1 MQIAVIGTSLLG
13 LVVLGSIANMFN
25 PRAELSRAP
34 SMPLIAGETSW
45 ESDSDSDVNEEII
58 KLAIQHRRE
67 YPTLVHAPSDYFPI
81 EDIHKDKTLRIK
93 FINLLDKRV
102 KFTIHPV
109 TWSRWFLSAFKCMI
123 PTPVGNIGVEGDVEK
138 ETIKNNEVRLAPISK
153 LKRRLPDICEF
164 AIPCKKVYVSMY
176 VDGAPVFVD
185 RKMKAFDTFICRSH
199 TGVRA

>member
-13 LVVLGSIANMFN
+13 LTVLGSIANMFN
-25 PRAELSRAP
+25 PRAEMSRAP

-81 EDIHKDKTLRIK
+81 EDIHKDKTLLIK

-123 PTPVGNIGVEGDVEK
+123 PTPVGRIGVEGDVEK

>member
-123 PTPVGNIGVEGDVEK
+123 PTPVGSIGVEGDVEK

-153 LKRRLPDICEF
+153 LKRHLPDICEF

>member
-13 LVVLGSIANMFN
+13 LAVLGSIANTFN
-25 PRAELSRAP
+25 PRAEMSRAP
-34 SMPLIAGETSW
+34 SMPLIAGD
-45 ESDSDSDVNEEII
+45 SDSDSDVNEEII
-58 KLAIQHRRE
+58 KSAIQHRRE
-67 YPTLVHAPSDYFPI
+67 YPTLSHAPSDYFPA
-81 EDIHKDKTLRIK
+81 EDYRKDKTLRIK

-123 PTPVGNIGVEGDVEK
+123 PTPVGSIGVEGDVEK
-138 ETIKNNEVRLAPISK
+138 ETVKNNEVRLAPISK

-164 AIPCKKVYVSMY
+164 PIPGKKVYVSMY
-176 VDGAPVFVD
+176 VDGSPVFVD

>member
-25 PRAELSRAP
+25 PRAEMSHAP

-45 ESDSDSDVNEEII
+45 DSDSDSDVNEEII
-58 KLAIQHRRE
+58 KSAIQHRRE
-67 YPTLVHAPSDYFPI
+67 YPTLSHAPSDYFPA
-81 EDIHKDKTLRIK
+81 EDYRKDKTLRIK

-123 PTPVGNIGVEGDVEK
+123 PTPVGSIGVEGDVEK
-138 ETIKNNEVRLAPISK
+138 ETVKNNEVRLAPISK

-164 AIPCKKVYVSMY
+164 PIPCKKVYVSMY
-176 VDGAPVFVD
+176 VDGSPVFVD

>member
-13 LVVLGSIANMFN
+13 LTVLGSIANMFN
-25 PRAELSRAP
+25 PRAEMSRAP

-45 ESDSDSDVNEEII
+45 ESDSDVNEEII

-81 EDIHKDKTLRIK
+81 EDIRKDKTLRIK

-123 PTPVGNIGVEGDVEK
+123 PTPVGSIGVEGDVEK
-138 ETIKNNEVRLAPISK
+138 ETVKNNEVRLAPISK
-153 LKRRLPDICEF
+153 LKRHLPDICEF

-176 VDGAPVFVD
+176 VDGLPVFVD

>member
-13 LVVLGSIANMFN
+13 LTVLGSIANTFN
-25 PRAELSRAP
+25 PHAEMSRAP
-34 SMPLIAGETSW
+34 SMPLIAGD
-45 ESDSDSDVNEEII
+45 SDSDSDVNEEII
-58 KLAIQHRRE
+58 KSAIQHRRE
-67 YPTLVHAPSDYFPI
+67 YPTLSHAPSDYFPA
-81 EDIHKDKTLRIK
+81 EDYRKDKTPRIK

-123 PTPVGNIGVEGDVEK
+123 PTPVGSIGVEGDVEK
-138 ETIKNNEVRLAPISK
+138 ETVKNNEVRLAPISK

-164 AIPCKKVYVSMY
+164 PIPGKKVYVSMY
-176 VDGAPVFVD
+176 VDGSPVFVD

>member
-13 LVVLGSIANMFN
+13 LAVLGSIANTFN
-25 PRAELSRAP
+25 PRAEMSRAP
-34 SMPLIAGETSW
+34 SMPLIAGD
-45 ESDSDSDVNEEII
+45 SDSDSDVNEEII
-58 KLAIQHRRE
+58 KSAIQHRRE
-67 YPTLVHAPSDYFPI
+67 YPTLSHAPSEYFPV
-81 EDIHKDKTLRIK
+81 EDYRKDKTPRIK

-123 PTPVGNIGVEGDVEK
+123 PTPVGSIGVEGDVEK

-164 AIPCKKVYVSMY
+164 PIPCKKVYVSMY
-176 VDGAPVFVD
+176 VDGSPVFVD